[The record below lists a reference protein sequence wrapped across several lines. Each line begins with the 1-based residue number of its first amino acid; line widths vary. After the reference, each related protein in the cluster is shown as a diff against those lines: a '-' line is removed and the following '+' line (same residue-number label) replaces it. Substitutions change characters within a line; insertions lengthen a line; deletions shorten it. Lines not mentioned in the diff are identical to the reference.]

1 MHFNNLF
8 LHNQKQFLDKFGLK
22 QEVIWIEEL
31 SELIQAISKMERGQ
45 DKRDNL
51 LEELADS
58 LICLEQLD
66 IRLHTILKTGLLE
79 KDYNE
84 LYIEASNKHRYI
96 KEDKYLDEI
105 SWIDSIAKLISSLS
119 VFVIDDRRRDEK
131 KDYHFDMDN
140 LAFLVWFTKNDNTR
154 EGSIITSIYDVF
166 DEIINKYNMTNT
178 EIQNMIDYK
187 YERNCKRSN
196 ITVDLKD
203 IK

>member
-66 IRLHTILKTGLLE
+66 IRLHTILKAGLLE

-84 LYIEASNKHRYI
+84 LYIEASNKYRYI

-105 SWIDSIAKLISSLS
+105 SWINSIAKLISSLS

-140 LAFLVWFTKNDNTR
+140 LAFLIWFTKNDNKR

>member
-66 IRLHTILKTGLLE
+66 IRLHTILKAGLLE

-84 LYIEASNKHRYI
+84 LYIEASNKYRYI

-140 LAFLVWFTKNDNTR
+140 LAFLIWFTKNDNKR